1 LDSSLTEKKFL
12 PEVVV
17 YPGVNSINPRQFSA
31 SNDALSDCSPIWASV
46 YLSTIISDGRNPLL
60 PLGSR
65 SGRAA
70 EGKDQLQQ
78 ATAVESGMMH
88 DQLGIRLLF
97 EDLEAVVA
105 RCEAKRKGDQKAEGE
120 RGKGERVT

>member
-12 PEVVV
+12 PEVV
-17 YPGVNSINPRQFSA
+17 PGVNSINPRQFSA
-31 SNDALSDCSPIWASV
+31 SNDALSDCSPIWASAC
-46 YLSTIISDGRNPLL
+46 LSTIISDGRNPLL

-70 EGKDQLQQ
+70 E